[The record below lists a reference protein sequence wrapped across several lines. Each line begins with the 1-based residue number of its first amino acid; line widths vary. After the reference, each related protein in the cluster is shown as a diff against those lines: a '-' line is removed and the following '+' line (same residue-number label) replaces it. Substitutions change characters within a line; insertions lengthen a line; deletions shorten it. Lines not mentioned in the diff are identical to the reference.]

1 MDELREVPARLY
13 VVPRGKDILGRKDDE
28 KLRLERY
35 DGNGSW
41 IKRVGS
47 LMVAF
52 ETFWLP

>member
-1 MDELREVPARLY
+1 VDELREVPARLY